1 MRQGGRWPSYR
12 TRSSRG
18 KSSAPASG
26 TRAMAP
32 MIQIAATRLVAS
44 AMAPSAGA
52 TMPPTETASPSVT
65 PEACRTCQLAGSDTT
80 SWTDTED
87 LAATRALVLAHRAL
101 LDVLEYLDF
110 PHAVASDAV
119 TTKRLRAFLAFIDE
133 HAAEPVALEDI
144 ARAASVSVS
153 ECLRCFHAGLGTTP
167 YRYLMDVRL
176 ERAARLL
183 VETDLPVATVA
194 TRVGFRDA
202 SYFARQFRRCT
213 GLSPRQYRAS

>member
-1 MRQGGRWPSYR
+1 MYR
-12 TRSSRG
+12 
-18 KSSAPASG
+18 
-26 TRAMAP
+26 
-32 MIQIAATRLVAS
+32 
-44 AMAPSAGA
+44 
-52 TMPPTETASPSVT
+52 
-65 PEACRTCQLAGSDTT
+65 
-80 SWTDTED
+80 
-87 LAATRALVLAHRAL
+87 
-101 LDVLEYLDF
+101 
-110 PHAVASDAV
+110 
-119 TTKRLRAFLAFIDE
+119 
-133 HAAEPVALEDI
+133 
-144 ARAASVSVS
+144 ARAASLSVS